1 MPTQLMTMPRFKFIP
16 VALAS
21 TLLLNG
27 CAVAPA
33 DVSSAKDEALQTG
46 ADKIAKGK
54 NQLKQENRI
63 TLMTGNF
70 IGDNPIELPYAAALP
85 ALFFEKITI
94 RSKTNEFGTVTQA
107 AKNIALATGLSTR
120 VNPDVLTPVAAGG
133 AGTGA
138 PSAGGSP
145 NAMGPRDLTS
155 VRLDYHG
162 TLLAYVREVANT
174 AGLEWEFKD
183 GAISFFKLITK
194 TFVLSNASPGDI
206 DIADTMNKGGQAST
220 GQTGSATA
228 SNSGSFNS
236 TSSVGIKGTYSI
248 WKALKPAL
256 DATLSPVGKLSINEG
271 TGTITVTDTKDAVAK
286 VGRIVETENNILGKQ
301 VSIEVR
307 IIRVDITKQTQLGI
321 NLNTVYSLL
330 KNGDQTL
337 SAATQ
342 SQATQVNGTAGTLTF
357 AVTDPASRFKGSS
370 AGLQALNQ
378 FGDVLSDT
386 SATVIT
392 TNRVPVMTG
401 SFNTR
406 GFLAQTTPASGGV
419 AGGTG
424 VPGLTPGSTTVG
436 SFMRVMPTIRENNTI
451 LINMSVDIS
460 DLLGF
465 GSASTG
471 AGATLQQIQWANT
484 AGTKTISNL
493 VLNQGEAMVIAG
505 IGADAVNATAD
516 NGIAGASSNATKT
529 KNLFVVV
536 VTPRI
541 MKGL

>member
-1 MPTQLMTMPRFKFIP
+1 MTMSRVQFIP
-16 VALAS
+16 VALAI
-21 TLLLNG
+21 TLLLSG
-27 CAVAPA
+27 CAVTPT

-46 ADKIAKGK
+46 ADKVAKGK
-54 NQLKQENRI
+54 NQRKQENRM
-63 TLMTGNF
+63 TLMAGNF

-85 ALFFEKITI
+85 AIFFEKITI
-94 RSKTNEFGTVTQA
+94 RSKSHEFGTVTQA

-133 AGTGA
+133 PGASMGGA
-138 PSAGGSP
+138 PAASGSA

-220 GQTGSATA
+220 GQTGSATT
-228 SNSGSFNS
+228 SSTGSFSS

-286 VGRIVETENNILGKQ
+286 VARIVDTENNILGKQ

-330 KNGDQTL
+330 KDGDQTL
-337 SAATQ
+337 SATTQ
-342 SQATQVNGTAGTLTF
+342 SQATQVSGTAGTLTF

-401 SFNTR
+401 TFNTR

-471 AGATLQQIQWANT
+471 TGATLQQIQWANT

>member
-1 MPTQLMTMPRFKFIP
+1 MHTRQLLPL
-16 VALAS
+16 ALATS
-21 TLLLNG
+21 LLFNG
-27 CAVAPA
+27 CAVAPS
-33 DVSSAKDEALQTG
+33 DVSNAKKEALQ
-46 ADKIAKGK
+46 ASAEKMVHGK
-54 NQLKQENRI
+54 NQRKQENRL
-63 TLMTGNF
+63 TLMPGNF
-70 IGDNPIELPYAAALP
+70 IGDTPIDLPYAASLP
-85 ALFFEKITI
+85 AIFFEKITI
-94 RSKTNEFGTVTQA
+94 RSKAHEYGTVTQA
-107 AKNIALATGLSTR
+107 AKNIALATGLPTR
-120 VNPDVLTPVAAGG
+120 VNPDVLTAATGG
-133 AGTGA
+133 AQSGGV
-138 PSAGGSP
+138 PGGST
-145 NAMGPRDLTS
+145 GPRDMTS

-162 TLLAYVREVANT
+162 SLLAYVRDVANT
-174 AGLEWEFKD
+174 AGLDWEFKD
-183 GAISFFKLITK
+183 GAVHFFRLITR
-194 TFVLSNASPGDI
+194 TFVLANASPGEVDI
-206 DIADTMNKGGQAST
+206 TDNMSKGGQAST
-220 GQTGSATA
+220 GQTGSASATTT
-228 SNSGSFNS
+228 GSFNS
-236 TSSVGIKGTYSI
+236 TSSVGIKGSYSV
-248 WKALKPAL
+248 WRALKPAL
-256 DATLSPVGKLSINEG
+256 DAAISPAGKLSINEG

-286 VGRIVETENNILGKQ
+286 VGRIVDTENTILGKQ

-307 IIRVDITKQTQLGI
+307 IIRVDITKQTQLGV

-330 KNGDQTL
+330 KNGDPALNAT
-337 SAATQ
+337 TQ
-342 SQATQVNGTAGTLTF
+342 SQATQVGGTVGTMTF
-357 AVTDPASRFKGSS
+357 AITDPTSAFRGSS

-392 TNRVPVMTG
+392 TNRIPVMTG

-406 GFLAQTTPASGGV
+406 GFLAQTTPAAGGA

-451 LINMSVDIS
+451 LINMSVDMS

-465 GSASTG
+465 GAASTG
-471 AGATLQQIQWANT
+471 SGATLQQIQWANT
-484 AGTKTISNL
+484 AGTKAISNL

-505 IGADAVNATAD
+505 IGSDGVNSSVD

>member
-1 MPTQLMTMPRFKFIP
+1 MTMPRFNLLP
-16 VALAS
+16 MALATS
-21 TLLLNG
+21 LLLSG

-46 ADKIAKGK
+46 ADKITKGK
-54 NQLKQENRI
+54 NQLKQEKRI
-63 TLMTGNF
+63 TLMAGNF

-85 ALFFEKITI
+85 AIFFEKITI
-94 RSKTNEFGTVTQA
+94 RSRTHEFGTITQA

-133 AGTGA
+133 ASAGGPMGGA
-138 PSAGGSP
+138 PTAGGSP
-145 NAMGPRDLTS
+145 NVMGPRDLTS

-206 DIADTMNKGGQAST
+206 VIADTMSKGGQAST
-220 GQTGSATA
+220 GQSGGATA
-228 SNSGSFNS
+228 SNTGSFSS

-256 DATLSPVGKLSINEG
+256 DATLSPQGKLSINEG

-286 VGRIVETENNILGKQ
+286 VGRIVDTENSILGKQ

-321 NLNTVYSLL
+321 NLNTVYALL

-337 SAATQ
+337 SATTQ
-342 SQATQVNGTAGTLTF
+342 SQATQVGGTSGTLTF
-357 AVTDPASRFKGSS
+357 AVTDPASRFKGTS

-392 TNRVPVMTG
+392 THRVPVMTG

-471 AGATLQQIQWANT
+471 TGATLQQIQWANT

-505 IGADAVNATAD
+505 IGADALNATAD